1 MAINYTEI
9 NTDDIVF
16 GPLRDNVYLPTQ
28 KLSWISKKDK
38 SKISIQTPRFITETY
53 GIPRQD
59 IYNITERQRAYY
71 KVPLCHN
78 LKKYSED
85 VDYNKIND
93 FYNKMKELDAYFSS
107 DEFKKKM
114 FDDKNINKYEYQPI
128 VREFEEEDNIYKPP
142 YIKLKIDLDF
152 TTSIPKIKLYNKTED
167 SRELVNVEA
176 FKDVTDHIKYLTK
189 VRFIICIDRLYLMK
203 SQGISKQKYG
213 VFLKILTAECENKK
227 QEEKPEVFNLDF
239 LD

>member
-9 NTDDIVF
+9 NTDDLTLTI
-16 GPLRDNVYLPTQ
+16 LKDNVYLPTQ
-28 KLSWISKKDK
+28 KIAWISKKDK
-38 SKISIQTPRFITETY
+38 TKMTIQTPRFITETY

-78 LKKYSED
+78 LKKYPED

-93 FYNKMKELDAYFSS
+93 FYNKMKELDVYFSS

-128 VREFEEEDNIYKPP
+128 VREFEDEDKPP
-142 YIKLKIDLDF
+142 YIKLKLDLDF
-152 TTSIPKIKLYNKTED
+152 ATSVPKIKLFNKTED
-167 SRELVNVEA
+167 GRELVNVEA

-189 VRFIICIDRLYLMK
+189 VRFIISIDRLYLMK

-227 QEEKPEVFNLDF
+227 QEEKPEVINLDF

>member
-71 KVPLCHN
+71 KVPICHIR
-78 LKKYSED
+78 KQYSED

-128 VREFEEEDNIYKPP
+128 VREFEDEDKPP

-152 TTSIPKIKLYNKTED
+152 ATSTPKIKLYNKTED
-167 SRELVNVEA
+167 GRELVNVEA
-176 FKDVTDHIKYLTK
+176 FKDVTDHIKYVTK
-189 VRFIICIDRLYLMK
+189 VRSIISIDRLYLKK
-203 SQGISKQKYG
+203 SQRTSKHKYG